1 MGKPSIGDAVIVSTE
16 RENKRKVQEL
26 TILDENSK
34 ESIFNLIFSSMEKGG
49 TTTDEQRNNQ

>member
-16 RENKRKVQEL
+16 RENKKKVQEL